1 VLRDIADLL
10 CKTACYVGY
19 IDYSQI
25 ACCGQCSG
33 KDANFLKYGLKD
45 GGGGMSLIERAAD
58 KLKKNDINS
67 LILSKAQQTVRSD
80 SDPLSFSDDVPD
92 QKIRKKVSVDNN
104 SVVGSADRA
113 NPTRKTIKKIE
124 IDLENLH
131 HKGIVTLD
139 HSKSEIAEQFRLIK
153 RPLLANAFNPDS
165 GIKNGNLIMVTSS
178 LSGEGK
184 SFCSINLA
192 MSIAMEMDHRVLLVD
207 ADVARPS
214 IPASLGYSPEE
225 PGLLDLL
232 RDSQCKIPDVMMKT
246 NVKKLTLIPAGRRHA
261 HATELL
267 ASQSMHSILAELAQR
282 YHDRIV
288 IFDSPPL
295 LLTSEARVLASQMGQ
310 IVLVVEAERTTQ
322 QTVKEALQ
330 QIEACDVVNLV
341 YNKARAHSGG
351 GYYGYGYY

>member
-1 VLRDIADLL
+1 
-10 CKTACYVGY
+10 
-19 IDYSQI
+19 
-25 ACCGQCSG
+25 
-33 KDANFLKYGLKD
+33 
-45 GGGGMSLIERAAD
+45 MSLIERAAD
-58 KLKKNDINS
+58 KLVKKDMKNVIPGDVSQRDLHEGIDRS
-67 LILSKAQQTVRSD
+67 PSFLSDTE
-80 SDPLSFSDDVPD
+80 
-92 QKIRKKVSVDNN
+92 IRKEIEGSKTAKDGMLAGQANRAVSAK
-104 SVVGSADRA
+104 SAKRID
-113 NPTRKTIKKIE
+113 

-131 HKGIVTLD
+131 RKGVVTL
-139 HSKSEIAEQFRLIK
+139 HHTKSEVAEQFRLIK

-184 SFCSINLA
+184 SFCSLNLA

-214 IPASLGYSPEE
+214 IPATLGFSPEE
-225 PGLLDLL
+225 PGLLDVI
-232 RDSQCKIPDVMMKT
+232 RDSHLSISDVMMKT
-246 NVKKLTLIPAGRRHA
+246 NVEKLTLVPAGRRHT

-267 ASQSMHSILAELAQR
+267 ASQSMRSVLVELAQR
-282 YHDRIV
+282 YHDRVV

-295 LLTSEARVLASQMGQ
+295 LLTSESRVLASQMGQ

-322 QTVKEALQ
+322 QTVKESLQ
-330 QIEACDVVNLV
+330 QIEACDVVNLI

>member
-1 VLRDIADLL
+1 
-10 CKTACYVGY
+10 
-19 IDYSQI
+19 
-25 ACCGQCSG
+25 
-33 KDANFLKYGLKD
+33 
-45 GGGGMSLIERAAD
+45 MSLIERAAD
-58 KLKKNDINS
+58 KLSKNEISNS
-67 LILSKAQQTVRSD
+67 IPGKIPQTVKTGL
-80 SDPLSFSDDVPD
+80 DPLFLSDNMSD
-92 QKIRKKVSVDNN
+92 QKIGKEVSVNN
-104 SVVGSADRA
+104 SPVVDLANRA
-113 NPTRKTIKKIE
+113 STNKKTIKKIE
-124 IDLENLH
+124 IDLESLH
-131 HKGIVTLD
+131 RKGIVTLD
-139 HSKSEIAEQFRLIK
+139 HSRSEIAEQFRLIK
-153 RPLLANAFNPDS
+153 RPLIANAFNPDS

-214 IPASLGYSPEE
+214 IPASLGFSPEE

-232 RDSQCKIPDVMMKT
+232 RDPQWKISDVMMKT
-246 NVKKLTLIPAGRRHA
+246 NVKKLTLIPAGRRHT

-282 YHDRIV
+282 YHDRVV

-295 LLTSEARVLASQMGQ
+295 LLTSEARVLAGQMGQ

-322 QTVKEALQ
+322 QTVKEALL
-330 QIEACDVVNLV
+330 QIEACDVINLI